1 MGFERVLDG
10 IAKQMVANNRIRVP
24 LTQNEYNALLSF
36 SYNSGPG
43 VSKPKKPLYDLIN
56 SQDYTSA
63 GYKLQQTLT
72 NNGQLTSR
80 RMKEADIWFTNNPGN
95 PS

>member
-1 MGFERVLDG
+1 
-10 IAKQMVANNRIRVP
+10 MVSNNRIRVP

-43 VSKPKKPLYDLIN
+43 VTDAKKPLYDLIN
-56 SQDYTSA
+56 SKDYVSA
-63 GYKLQQTLT
+63 GYKLEQTLT
-72 NNGQLTSR
+72 NNGFLTSR
-80 RMKEADIWFTNNPGN
+80 RLKEADIWFTDNPGN

>member
-1 MGFERVLDG
+1 MGFERVLSG
-10 IAKQMVANNRIRVP
+10 IAKTMVANNRIRVP

-43 VSKPKKPLYDLIN
+43 VSKPKRNLYALIN
-56 SQDYTSA
+56 AQDYTGA
-63 GYKLQQTLT
+63 GLELETTLT

-80 RMKEADIWFTNNPGN
+80 RMKEADIWFTDNPGN

>member
-1 MGFERVLDG
+1 
-10 IAKQMVANNRIRVP
+10 MVGNNRIRVP

-43 VSKPKKPLYDLIN
+43 ITEAKKPLYDLIN
-56 SQDYTSA
+56 AKDYTSA
-63 GYKLQQTLT
+63 GFKLETTLT
-72 NNGQLTSR
+72 NKGLLTSR

-95 PS
+95 PT